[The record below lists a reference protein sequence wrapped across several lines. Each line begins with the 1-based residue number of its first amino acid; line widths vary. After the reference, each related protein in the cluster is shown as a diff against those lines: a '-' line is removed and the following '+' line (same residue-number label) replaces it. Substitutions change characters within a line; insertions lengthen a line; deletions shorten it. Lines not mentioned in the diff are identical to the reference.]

1 MAKVYDISKKITNE
15 RPTLKLGEDKVYEID
30 DRKNTV
36 LLLDQKVRE
45 DNTGD
50 IAVLDDII
58 EMMLGKEAA
67 KEIDHGF
74 VYHILPVHRDC
85 RHGLLQ
91 GGVRGRRGQVS
102 PGGKK
107 GAQVMIGM
115 ISTRTGT

>member
-58 EMMLGKEAA
+58 EMMLPA
-67 KEIDHGF
+67 
-74 VYHILPVHRDC
+74 V
-85 RHGLLQ
+85 
-91 GGVRGRRGQVS
+91 VS
-102 PGGKK
+102 MSVPR
-107 GAQVMIGM
+107 V
-115 ISTRTGT
+115 